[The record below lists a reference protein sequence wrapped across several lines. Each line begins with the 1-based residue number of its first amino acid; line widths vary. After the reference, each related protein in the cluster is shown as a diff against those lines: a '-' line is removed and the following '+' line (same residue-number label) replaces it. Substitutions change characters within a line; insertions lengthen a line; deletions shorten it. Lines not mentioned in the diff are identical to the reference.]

1 LPPALKKRF
10 FASKPQKTGL
20 PMGLGNWLRR
30 RSAASE
36 FRKQERLRDAIHLQK
51 TKSKTRK
58 KQATL
63 KAARKR
69 R

>member
-1 LPPALKKRF
+1 
-10 FASKPQKTGL
+10 
-20 PMGLGNWLRR
+20 MGLGNWLRR

-51 TKSKTRK
+51 AKSKTRK